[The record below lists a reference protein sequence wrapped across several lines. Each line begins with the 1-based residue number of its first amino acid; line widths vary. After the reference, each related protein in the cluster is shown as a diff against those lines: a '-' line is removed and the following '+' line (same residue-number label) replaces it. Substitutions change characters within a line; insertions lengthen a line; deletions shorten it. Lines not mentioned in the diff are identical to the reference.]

1 MRIPIS
7 CLKNQ
12 RPEYEV
18 TDFGIVRF
26 LRTYSRDACVEH
38 NNTVDDRNCEF
49 VYLSANRFSII
60 QENETQ
66 SLFSFLVFL
75 CSKETKLDFNPCT
88 LVPTDFQLYRKMKL
102 KFYFRFSSQQ
112 KNQIGVLYS
121 FFIFPRRKGN
131 GIRIHLMLSVFLF
144 LFLQLKKKKRIL
156 IFFWFSLFVFGVLSS
171 VYGIE
176 TDNLCLSGNIQE
188 IKAQFIRRATVE
200 FNSRS
205 HKQLNS
211 MSTTSKT
218 N

>member
-1 MRIPIS
+1 M
-7 CLKNQ
+7 
-12 RPEYEV
+12 

-60 QENETQ
+60 LENETQ

-131 GIRIHLMLSVFLF
+131 GIRILLMLSVFLF
-144 LFLQLKKKKRIL
+144 LFL
-156 IFFWFSLFVFGVLSS
+156 
-171 VYGIE
+171 
-176 TDNLCLSGNIQE
+176 
-188 IKAQFIRRATVE
+188 
-200 FNSRS
+200 
-205 HKQLNS
+205 
-211 MSTTSKT
+211 
-218 N
+218 